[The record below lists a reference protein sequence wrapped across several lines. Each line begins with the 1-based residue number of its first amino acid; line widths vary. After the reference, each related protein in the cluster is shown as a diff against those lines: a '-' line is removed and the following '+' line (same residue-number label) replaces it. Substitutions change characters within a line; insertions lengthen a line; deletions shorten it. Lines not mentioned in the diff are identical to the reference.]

1 MINVLEKGGEM
12 LHVTELLGAHA
23 YDRDGHFVGRVIEM
37 FIEPADQPNRIAR
50 ILLGRGKYLPLVVRY
65 DHISFVAPGVI
76 RLNVEEKQLAHY
88 QANEGWLAMHK
99 DLLDQQIIDTSGRKV
114 VRVNDIDL
122 SEHRVNGT
130 VELRVTNVDVG
141 LTGAA
146 RRLLHGVASP
156 GLIRGLATRLPTR
169 TIPWEFVSL
178 IEPDP
183 LRRVKLRITH
193 QKLERLHPADLA
205 DIMEELSPVER
216 QSIIASLDEET
227 AAEALAELDK
237 RLTTQIVETL
247 DPEKAADI
255 LEEMDPDQ
263 AADVIAGLT
272 EESSRDVLREMP
284 GKEAREVREL
294 LKFEENSAGGMMN
307 TDFIYVGEKATCS
320 EVIEWI
326 REKDVD
332 LEQLDTVFLIDSDAK
347 FVGAVAVGRLLLA
360 PPGEAMESLKSE
372 PLLSLTPD
380 AEDKEVFELFDK
392 YNLHSLAVV
401 DQDGHPIGAIA
412 VDDIVTRLRK

>member
-1 MINVLEKGGEM
+1 MLNATDLLGGE
-12 LHVTELLGAHA
+12 A
-23 YDRDGHFVGRVIEM
+23 YDRDGHFVGHITEL

-50 ILLGRGKYLPLVVRY
+50 VLLGRGKYLPLVVRY
-65 DHISFVAPGVI
+65 DHIAFIAPGVI
-76 RLNVEEKQLAHY
+76 RLNVEEKELEHY
-88 QANEGWLAMHK
+88 QPNEGWLAVQK

-130 VELRVTNVDVG
+130 VELRVTHVDVG

-156 GLIRGLATRLPTR
+156 GVIRSLATKLPTR
-169 TIPWEFVSL
+169 LIPWEFVNL

-183 LRRVKLRITH
+183 LRRIKLRITH
-193 QKLERLHPADLA
+193 QKLESMHPADLA
-205 DIMEELSPVER
+205 DIMEELSPLER

-237 RLTTQIVETL
+237 RLTTQIVETM

-263 AADVIAGLT
+263 AADVLAGLT
-272 EESSRDVLREMP
+272 PESSREVLREMP
-284 GKEAREVREL
+284 GEEAREVREL
-294 LKFEENSAGGMMN
+294 LKFDENSAGGMMN
-307 TDFIYVGEKATCS
+307 TDFVYVGEAATRE
-320 EVIEWI
+320 EVVAWI
-326 REKDVD
+326 NEKEVD
-332 LEQLDTVFLIDSDAK
+332 LERLDTVFLIDSDAK
-347 FVGAVAVGRLLLA
+347 LSGAVAIGRLLLA
-360 PPGEAMESLKSE
+360 PEGERMDALKMQ
-372 PLLSLTPD
+372 PLLSVSPD
-380 AEDKEVFELFDK
+380 AGDKEVFEIFDK

-401 DQDGHPIGAIA
+401 DEFGHPMGSIE
-412 VDDIVTRLRK
+412 VDDIVTRLRNR